1 MFIKP
6 INISSF
12 DYNLPWERIAK
23 YPLPERD
30 LSKLLVLR
38 SGKISHDVFRNM
50 VTFIPSGS
58 LMVFNNSRV
67 IPARLIFEKETG
79 ARIEIFLLEPLHPS
93 DYQQNFSNTSPVLWK
108 CIVGN
113 LKKWK
118 KGELNKSIEK
128 QNGSIHIMAKLMEDH
143 RDHQIIR
150 FSWKEKETSFIEW
163 IEQAG
168 MTPIPPYLQRNA
180 EESDRE
186 TYQTI
191 YSRVDGSVAAPTA
204 GLHFTPAVFADLEK
218 ATIPYSQL
226 TLHVGAGTFQPVK
239 EDDILKHPM
248 HKEHFTISR
257 DILEQLLNHQGPVT
271 SVGTT
276 TVRSLESMYWLGVKC
291 LHEKSGDGD
300 VFHVR
305 QWDGMEFSD
314 TPLREALSCLLGR
327 MNEMGT
333 SSLVA
338 STSLMIVPG
347 YKFRLTDCLIT
358 NFHQP
363 RSTLLLLIAAFTGN
377 KWKDIYEYA
386 LANDFR
392 FLSYGDSSIL
402 IPEKT
407 H

>member
-1 MFIKP
+1 
-6 INISSF
+6 
-12 DYNLPWERIAK
+12 
-23 YPLPERD
+23 
-30 LSKLLVLR
+30 
-38 SGKISHDVFRNM
+38 
-50 VTFIPSGS
+50 
-58 LMVFNNSRV
+58 MVFNNSRV